1 MKHLMKQKL
10 VSMIL
15 FVALLTTMA
24 IPAVSAQELN
34 ESSEEAQPMA
44 AAELTVSGSTYYVSN
59 AGNDANDGKSED
71 QAWASLEKVNS
82 VSWQP
87 GDRILFKAGDVW
99 NGSLKLRGISGTQEA
114 PIVFDKYGSDDPSIR
129 PIING
134 NGTTTTEK
142 SAIILNYAGVKDKT
156 LSATI
161 DVVDGSYL
169 QFSNFELTNKNPDVV
184 SQRAGINIRTASTN
198 VTEWEANPHR
208 GIVVRNNYIHDVD
221 GNPSG
226 WKVGSGGIL
235 ILGNIEDVLVEGN
248 TVERVDIEGIRNAGL
263 YREGDTK
270 ANFPR
275 VLKNIVFNNN
285 YVADV
290 QGDGFVMSNVGTNGR
305 MEYNTVVRHSA
316 KNVGNVNYAGLW
328 VIGVKDMVIQYNE
341 VYGGIYGYNDGQAFD
356 VDMFCEGTLYQ
367 YNYSHSN
374 RGGFIL
380 FMSGST
386 NSLVRYNVSVN
397 DGDGR
402 YLFHYLPTTLGDAP
416 LIHNNTFF
424 TDAHVQ
430 TKLISDPGKYLRFYN
445 NIFYSKANTPI
456 GQDRF
461 AGGEVKNNIFYPG
474 SGYLDLK
481 LTGLSLEQNLFASPQ
496 FARAGEEPKD
506 IINASQSA
514 FDVEKLNGYKLLPGS
529 PAIDTG
535 MDMTA
540 LTPSVWA
547 SATKDFF
554 NNPISSAAKTDIG
567 AHEYSGDAPSEQAPE
582 IMPQTI
588 VIDKPVLELHAKH
601 RGEKLSAIVGPENAW
616 FKGIKWSSSNPAVAA
631 INAQGFVSPLLEGET
646 TITAESTINPSV
658 KAESRVIV
666 HAPSKVIS
674 YQIAS
679 DGTELSDEKSKL
691 QLRIDGV
698 TEEQNTIQY
707 ADYHQVEYAT
717 NNENVVVDSLTGKL
731 EVIGDLSG
739 VTEVEV
745 SAKVQEYKDL
755 IYSESFENG
764 WNDFTPE
771 TGTSIITGSISDAVA
786 YHGDQSALYV
796 VGNGSNAI
804 QKVFGGKQQGVVS
817 MMLYDDGS
825 ESSKTR
831 VVAHVGNARSSLL
844 AGMGLLYDGSAYGS
858 LTHYSVRASASST
871 AWEATPIKRSVGW
884 HELKWDYT
892 SGTDLKMYIDGQL
905 VKTTTAIASF
915 DRIVLGYLW
924 DSANGRTFAFDNIKY
939 ASTGELVTLPTK
951 ALTLHVKQPVPEPPT
966 WEKGAVTASN
976 VSQTGVTLDWSG
988 ADDAPSITEYA
999 VYKDGVKQ
1007 ASVAGSVYS
1016 YQVVGLTA
1024 DTSYTFKIEA
1034 NNAGGKWSE
1043 DGPSVVVRT
1052 LANTTSPGDGNPG
1065 GGISKPE
1072 PEKPDVEEPSKPSV
1086 PIVLT
1091 DIEGHW
1097 ASKAIQE
1104 AVQLKFINGYTDNTF
1119 RPNANVTRGEFAAM
1133 LARALHLEAE
1143 ADIDFADLNQIPA
1156 WARPYIASMVKS
1168 GIVSGFQDNTYRP
1181 AQAITR
1187 IEVAAMIVRA
1197 LKLPLENHVELTFK
1211 DADEI
1216 SAWAK
1221 PYVAAAFK
1229 AKLIQGREGG
1239 IFAPADNATRAE
1251 AVTMILALLNSK

>member
-1 MKHLMKQKL
+1 MKHFMQQRL
-10 VSMIL
+10 VSMVL
-15 FVALLTTMA
+15 LVALLTTIA
-24 IPAVSAQELN
+24 IPGVSAQAMGVPLEGP
-34 ESSEEAQPMA
+34 QPLA
-44 AAELTVSGSTYYVSN
+44 IAEQTVTGSTYYVSN
-59 AGNDANDGKSED
+59 GGSDDNDGKSED
-71 QAWASLEKVNS
+71 KAWASLEKVNS
-82 VSWQP
+82 VGWKP

-99 NGSLKLRGISGTQEA
+99 NGSLKLRGISGTKEA
-114 PIVFDKYGSDDPSIR
+114 PIIFDKYGSDDPSVR

-142 SAIILNYAGVKDKT
+142 SAIIQNYTGVKDKT

-169 QFSNFELTNKNPDVV
+169 QFHNFELTNKNPEVV

-208 GIVVRNNYIHDVD
+208 GIVVKNNYIHDVD
-221 GNPSG
+221 GNPTG

-275 VLKNIVFNNN
+275 VLKNVVFNNN

-290 QGDGFVMSNVGTNGR
+290 QGDGFVMSNVGSNGR

-386 NSLVRYNVSVN
+386 NSLVRYNISVN

-402 YLFHYLPTTLGDAP
+402 YMFHYLPTTLGDAP

-424 TDAHVQ
+424 TDEQVQ
-430 TKLISDPGKYLRFYN
+430 TRLISDPGKYLRMYN
-445 NIFYSKANTPI
+445 NIFYSKANTTL

-461 AGGEVKNNIFYPG
+461 AGGEMKNNIFYPG
-474 SGYLDLK
+474 SEYKDLK
-481 LTGLSLEQNLFASPQ
+481 LTGLSLEPNLFVSPQ

-506 IINASQSA
+506 IINASQSS
-514 FDVEKLNGYKLLPGS
+514 FDVEKLNGYKLLPDS
-529 PAIDTG
+529 PAIDAG

-540 LTPSVWA
+540 LTPSVWTP
-547 SATKDFF
+547 ATKDFF
-554 NNPISSAAKTDIG
+554 NNPITSAAKVDIG
-567 AHEYSGDAPSEQAPE
+567 AHEYSDDAPAEQAPE
-582 IMPQTI
+582 VMPQTI
-588 VIDKPVLELHAKH
+588 VMDKPVLELHAKH
-601 RGEKLSAIVGPENAW
+601 RGEKMTASVGPDNAW
-616 FKGIKWSSSNPAVAA
+616 FKGIKWSSSNPAVAS

-646 TITAESTINPSV
+646 IIIAESTINPNV
-658 KAESRVIV
+658 KAEARVIV
-666 HAPSKVIS
+666 HAPSKVVS
-674 YQIAS
+674 YLVTS
-679 DGTELSDEKSKL
+679 DETELSDEKTSL

-698 TEEQNTIQY
+698 TEDHHAIEY
-707 ADYHQVEYAT
+707 ADYHQVEYVT
-717 NNENVVVDSLTGKL
+717 NHENVVVDSLTGKL
-731 EVIGDLSG
+731 EVIGELTG
-739 VTEVEV
+739 AAEVEV

-755 IYSESFENG
+755 VYSESFENG
-764 WNDFTPE
+764 WNDFLPE
-771 TGTSIITGSISDAVA
+771 TGTSITTGSISDKVA
-786 YHGDQSALYV
+786 YHGNQSALFV

-804 QKVFGGKQQGVVS
+804 QKVFGSKQQGVVS

-844 AGMGLLYDGSAYGS
+844 AGMGLLYDGGTYGS
-858 LTHYSVRASASST
+858 LEYYSVRASASST
-871 AWEATPIKRSVGW
+871 AWEATPVKRSVGW

-939 ASTGELVTLPTK
+939 ASSGELVSLPTK
-951 ALTLHVKQPVPEPPT
+951 ALTLTVKQPEPEAPA
-966 WEKGAVTASN
+966 WENALLAASN
-976 VSQTGVTLDWSG
+976 VTQTGATLNWTP
-988 ADDAPSITEYA
+988 AVDASSITEYA
-999 VYKDGVKQ
+999 IYKDGVKQ

-1016 YQVVGLTA
+1016 YQASGLSA

-1034 NNAGGKWSE
+1034 GNAGGKWSE
-1043 DGPSVVVRT
+1043 DGPSIVVKT
-1052 LANTTSPGDGNPG
+1052 NADTSSPGGGTPGGGTTNPDPVNPG
-1065 GGISKPE
+1065 GKDPE
-1072 PEKPDVEEPSKPSV
+1072 TPTPD
-1086 PIVLT
+1086 IVLT
-1091 DIEGHW
+1091 DVDGHW
-1097 ASKAIQE
+1097 ASEAIQK
-1104 AVQLKFINGYTDNTF
+1104 AVKLKFINGYTDHSF
-1119 RPNANVTRGEFAAM
+1119 RPNASVTRAEFAAM
-1133 LARALHLEAE
+1133 LARALQLEEKGDA
-1143 ADIDFADLNQIPA
+1143 DFADIGMIPA
-1156 WARPYIASMVKS
+1156 WARPYIASVVNA
-1168 GIVSGFQDNTYRP
+1168 GITSGFEDNTYRP

-1187 IEVAAMIVRA
+1187 AEVAAMIVRA
-1197 LKLPLENHVELTFK
+1197 KKLPLESNAELSFK
-1211 DADEI
+1211 DADQI
-1216 SAWAK
+1216 PNWAK

-1229 AKLIQGREGG
+1229 AKLLQGREGG
-1239 IFAPADNATRAE
+1239 IFAPADQATRAE
-1251 AVTMILALLNSK
+1251 AATMILALLNSK

>member
-1 MKHLMKQKL
+1 MKHYMQQKL
-10 VSMIL
+10 VSMVL
-15 FVALLTTMA
+15 LVALLTTIA
-24 IPAVSAQELN
+24 IPAVSAQETGVPL
-34 ESSEEAQPMA
+34 EDSQPLA
-44 AAELTVSGSTYYVSN
+44 IAEQSVTGSTYYVSN
-59 AGNDANDGKSED
+59 EGNDDNDGKSED

-82 VSWQP
+82 VGWKP

-99 NGSLKLRGISGTQEA
+99 NGSLKLRGISGTKEA
-114 PIVFDKYGSDDPSIR
+114 PIIFDKYGSDDPSVR

-142 SAIILNYAGVKDKT
+142 SAIIQNYTGVKDKT

-169 QFSNFELTNKNPDVV
+169 QFHNFELTNKNPDVV

-208 GIVVRNNYIHDVD
+208 GIVVKNNYIHDVD
-221 GNPSG
+221 GNPTG

-275 VLKNIVFNNN
+275 VLRNVVFNNN

-290 QGDGFVMSNVGTNGR
+290 QGDGFVMSNVGSNGR

-386 NSLVRYNVSVN
+386 NSLVRYNISVN

-402 YLFHYLPTTLGDAP
+402 YIFHYLPTTLGDAP

-424 TDAHVQ
+424 TDAQVQ
-430 TKLISDPGKYLRFYN
+430 TKLISDPGKYLRMYN
-445 NIFYSKANTPI
+445 NIFYSKANTTI

-474 SGYLDLK
+474 SEYKDLK
-481 LTGLSLEQNLFASPQ
+481 LTGLSLDQNMFASPQ

-506 IINASQSA
+506 IINASQST

-529 PAIDTG
+529 PAIDAG

-547 SATKDFF
+547 PATKDFF
-554 NNPISSAAKTDIG
+554 NNAITSAAKVDIG
-567 AHEYSGDAPSEQAPE
+567 AHEYSDDAPSEQAPE
-582 IMPQTI
+582 VMPQTI

-601 RGEKLSAIVGPENAW
+601 RGEKMTASVGPDNAW

-646 TITAESTINPSV
+646 IITAESTINPNV
-658 KAESRVIV
+658 KAEARVIV
-666 HAPSKVIS
+666 HAPSKVVS
-674 YQIAS
+674 YLVAS
-679 DGTELSDEKSKL
+679 DGTELSEEKTTL

-698 TEEQNTIQY
+698 TEDQNAIEY

-731 EVIGDLSG
+731 EVIGDLAG

-755 IYSESFENG
+755 VYSESFENG
-764 WNDFTPE
+764 WNDFLPE
-771 TGTSIITGSISDAVA
+771 TGTSITTGSISDKIA
-786 YHGDQSALYV
+786 YHGDQSALFV

-804 QKVFGGKQQGVVS
+804 QKVSGGKQQGVVS

-844 AGMGLLYDGSAYGS
+844 AGMGLLYDGGTYGS
-858 LTHYSVRASASST
+858 LEYYSVRASGSST
-871 AWEATPIKRSVGW
+871 AWEATPVKRSVGW

-939 ASTGELVTLPTK
+939 SSTGELVSLPTK
-951 ALTLHVKQPVPEPPT
+951 ALTLHVKQPEPKAPA
-966 WEKGAVTASN
+966 WENAVVTASN
-976 VSQTGVTLDWSG
+976 VTQTGVTLNWTP
-988 ADDAPSITEYA
+988 AVDAPSITEYA
-999 VYKDGVKQ
+999 IYKDGVKL

-1016 YQVVGLTA
+1016 YQVSGLSA

-1034 NNAGGKWSE
+1034 GNAGGKWSE
-1043 DGPSVVVRT
+1043 DGPSVIVKTNVDT
-1052 LANTTSPGDGNPG
+1052 SSPGGTPG
-1065 GGISKPE
+1065 GGTTNPDPVNPDGKD
-1072 PEKPDVEEPSKPSV
+1072 PEKPTTD
-1086 PIVLT
+1086 IVLT

-1097 ASKAIQE
+1097 ASDAIQQ
-1104 AVQLKFINGYTDNTF
+1104 AIKLKFINGYTDNSF
-1119 RPNANVTRGEFAAM
+1119 RPNASVTRGEFAAM
-1133 LARALHLEAE
+1133 LARALHLEEKGDADF
-1143 ADIDFADLNQIPA
+1143 ADIDMIPA
-1156 WARPYIASMVKS
+1156 WARPYIASVVNA
-1168 GIVSGFQDNTYRP
+1168 GIASGFEDNTYRP

-1187 IEVAAMIVRA
+1187 AEVAAMIVRA
-1197 LKLPLENHVELTFK
+1197 KKLPLENNAELSFK
-1211 DADEI
+1211 DADQI
-1216 SAWAK
+1216 PNWAK
-1221 PYVAAAFK
+1221 PFVAAAYK
-1229 AKLIQGREGG
+1229 AGLLQGRDGG
-1239 IFAPADNATRAE
+1239 IFAPADQATRAE
-1251 AVTMILALLNSK
+1251 AVTLILALLNSK

>member
-1 MKHLMKQKL
+1 MKHYMQQKL
-10 VSMIL
+10 VSMVL
-15 FVALLTTMA
+15 LVSLLTTIA
-24 IPAVSAQELN
+24 IPAVSAQETGVPL
-34 ESSEEAQPMA
+34 EDSQPLA
-44 AAELTVSGSTYYVSN
+44 IAEQSVTGSTYYVSN
-59 AGNDANDGKSED
+59 EGNDDNDGKSED
-71 QAWASLEKVNS
+71 KAWASLEKVNS
-82 VSWQP
+82 VGWKP

-99 NGSLKLRGISGTQEA
+99 NGSLKLRGISGTKEA
-114 PIVFDKYGSDDPSIR
+114 PIIFDKYGSDDPSVR

-142 SAIILNYAGVKDKT
+142 SDIIQNYTGVKDKT

-169 QFSNFELTNKNPDVV
+169 QFHNFELTNKNPDVV

-208 GIVVRNNYIHDVD
+208 GIVVKNNYIHDVD
-221 GNPSG
+221 GNPTG

-275 VLKNIVFNNN
+275 VLRNVVFNNN

-290 QGDGFVMSNVGTNGR
+290 QGDGFVMSNVGSNGR

-386 NSLVRYNVSVN
+386 NSLVRYNISVN

-402 YLFHYLPTTLGDAP
+402 YIFHYLPTTLGDAP

-424 TDAHVQ
+424 TDAQVQ
-430 TKLISDPGKYLRFYN
+430 TKLISDPGKYLRMYN
-445 NIFYSKANTPI
+445 NIFYSKANTTI

-474 SGYLDLK
+474 SEYKDLK
-481 LTGLSLEQNLFASPQ
+481 LTGLSLDQNLFASPQ

-506 IINASQSA
+506 IINASQST
-514 FDVEKLNGYKLLPGS
+514 FDVEILNGYKLLPGS
-529 PAIDTG
+529 PAIDAG

-547 SATKDFF
+547 PATKDFF
-554 NNPISSAAKTDIG
+554 NNAITSAAKVDIG
-567 AHEYSGDAPSEQAPE
+567 AHEYSNDAPSEQAPE
-582 IMPQTI
+582 VMPQTI

-601 RGEKLSAIVGPENAW
+601 RGEKMTATVGPDNAW

-646 TITAESTINPSV
+646 IITAESTINPNV
-658 KAESRVIV
+658 KAEARVIV
-666 HAPSKVIS
+666 HAPSKVVS
-674 YQIAS
+674 YLVAS
-679 DGTELSDEKSKL
+679 DETELSEEKTTL

-698 TEEQNTIQY
+698 TEDQNAIEY

-731 EVIGDLSG
+731 EVIGDLTG

-755 IYSESFENG
+755 VYSESFENG
-764 WNDFTPE
+764 WNDFLPE
-771 TGTSIITGSISDAVA
+771 TGTSITTGSISDKVA
-786 YHGDQSALYV
+786 YHGDQSALFV

-844 AGMGLLYDGSAYGS
+844 AGMGLLYDGGTYGS
-858 LTHYSVRASASST
+858 LEYYSVRASGSST
-871 AWEATPIKRSVGW
+871 AWEATPVKRSVGW

-939 ASTGELVTLPTK
+939 SSTGELVSLPTK
-951 ALTLHVKQPVPEPPT
+951 ALTLSVKQPEPEAPA
-966 WEKGAVTASN
+966 WENAVVTASN
-976 VSQTGVTLDWSG
+976 VTQTGVTLNWTP
-988 ADDAPSITEYA
+988 AVDAPSIAEYA
-999 VYKDGVKQ
+999 IYKDGVKL

-1016 YQVVGLTA
+1016 YQASGLSA

-1034 NNAGGKWSE
+1034 GNAGGKWSE
-1043 DGPSVVVRT
+1043 DGPSVVVKT
-1052 LANTTSPGDGNPG
+1052 NVDTPSPGGTPEGGTTNPDPVNPG
-1065 GGISKPE
+1065 GKD
-1072 PEKPDVEEPSKPSV
+1072 PEKPTTD
-1086 PIVLT
+1086 IVLT

-1097 ASKAIQE
+1097 ASDAIQQ
-1104 AVQLKFINGYTDNTF
+1104 AVELKFINGYTDNSF
-1119 RPNANVTRGEFAAM
+1119 RPNASVTRGEFAAM
-1133 LARALHLEAE
+1133 LARALHLEEQSDADF
-1143 ADIDFADLNQIPA
+1143 ADIDMIPA
-1156 WARPYIASMVKS
+1156 WARPYIASVVNA
-1168 GIVSGFQDNTYRP
+1168 GIASGFEDNTYRP

-1187 IEVAAMIVRA
+1187 AEVAAMIVRA
-1197 LKLPLENHVELTFK
+1197 KKLPLENNAELTFK
-1211 DADEI
+1211 DADQI
-1216 SAWAK
+1216 PNWAK
-1221 PYVAAAFK
+1221 PYVAAAYK
-1229 AKLIQGREGG
+1229 AGLLQGRDGG
-1239 IFAPADNATRAE
+1239 IFAPADQATRAE
-1251 AVTMILALLNSK
+1251 AVTLILALLNSK